1 MVKAEG
7 KRYSF
12 LDKSHIDTKVLE
24 TLPYSG
30 KKQVIKIETDEF
42 SAVCP
47 YSGLPDLGKITIE
60 YIPNKVFVE
69 LKSVKYYLV
78 SFRNVGIYQEEAIN
92 QIFSDFK
99 ALLKPKWLKVV
110 LKYNRRGGIDTT
122 CTMEE

>member
-7 KRYSF
+7 KRYGF

-24 TLPYSG
+24 ALPYSG

-69 LKSVKYYLV
+69 LKSVKYYFV